1 MTDQANLKRRHFLLT
16 AGVGGVTAAAAVV
29 AVRSGD
35 ASAEATAPRRDGQAG
50 LPHDRAHR
58 QLLPHRAG
66 LTGGDRT

>member
-35 ASAEATAPRRDGQAG
+35 ESAEATETTAG
-50 LPHDRAHR
+50 TDKRGYRMTEHIASYY
-58 QLLPHRAG
+58 
-66 LTGGDRT
+66 RTARV